1 MRFFLIERCRYTAL
15 AGGAWAEVILK
26 TFFGWRPSLSPTGVQ
41 DQHLWRSLTP
51 RGVTGE
57 LLWLRSPGVDG
68 QMANITLTP
77 DGPRI
82 TTLHATSVKTDD
94 TTMTPT

>member
-1 MRFFLIERCRYTAL
+1 MERSRYTAL

-41 DQHLWRSLTP
+41 DQHLWRPSTP

-57 LLWLRSPGVDG
+57 LLWLRSPGVSG
-68 QMANITLTP
+68 PMANITLTP
-77 DGPRI
+77 GGPHI
-82 TTLHATSVKTDD
+82 TAPHATSLKTDRAEG
-94 TTMTPT
+94 